1 MSSTEPLA
9 FDTFNEYTLE
19 EVSKKVNGKN
29 LSILIGKGMSFNND
43 ELEKIGNKF
52 GKEITEKDIMRSIHK
67 WLFDKKQQ
75 LGIELGTYGADYI
88 KIKDDGSIVGSA
100 MYEMAYHFECEM
112 IPVAHPNNFGSK
124 NKYIGN
130 NSKGLLRTDGQG
142 WGGYK
147 NDPSNPTGATKT
159 TIEFMTHAKKIYLLV
174 VSGGKTTAQ
183 ELEVYKKMD
192 NVEIIMLN
200 LYLDSP
206 GEIMANNLEIK
217 MEDLVLI

>member
-1 MSSTEPLA
+1 
-9 FDTFNEYTLE
+9 
-19 EVSKKVNGKN
+19 
-29 LSILIGKGMSFNND
+29 
-43 ELEKIGNKF
+43 
-52 GKEITEKDIMRSIHK
+52 
-67 WLFDKKQQ
+67 
-75 LGIELGTYGADYI
+75 
-88 KIKDDGSIVGSA
+88 
-100 MYEMAYHFECEM
+100 M
-112 IPVAHPNNFGSK
+112 IAVAHPNNFGSE

-147 NDPSNPTGATKT
+147 NDPSNPNGGTKT

-200 LYLDSP
+200 LHLDSP
-206 GEIMANNLEIK
+206 GEIMANKLDIS

>member
-1 MSSTEPLA
+1 MSSTESLA
-9 FDTFNEYTLE
+9 FNTLPE
-19 EVSKKVNGKN
+19 FTLDEVKKKVHNKTLG
-29 LSILIGKGMSFNND
+29 ILIGKGMSFNND
-43 ELEKIGNKF
+43 ELEKIGNKMRINVS
-52 GKEITEKDIMRSIHK
+52 EIDVMRSIHK
-67 WLFDKKQQ
+67 WLYDKKQE
-75 LGIELGTYGADYI
+75 LGIEIGTYGADYI

-100 MYEMAYHFECEM
+100 MYEMAYQMNCEM
-112 IPVAHPNNFGSK
+112 IAVAHPDNFGSK

-217 MEDLVLI
+217 MEDLILI

>member
-1 MSSTEPLA
+1 MSATESVA
-9 FDTFNEYTLE
+9 FNILPEFTSDEVEQKVYDKTL
-19 EVSKKVNGKN
+19 G
-29 LSILIGKGMSFNND
+29 ILIGKGMSFNND
-43 ELEKIGNKF
+43 ELEKIGNRF
-52 GKEITEKDIMRSIHK
+52 GKEISEIDIMRSIHK

-75 LGIELGTYGADYI
+75 LGIDIGTYGADYI

-100 MYEMAYHFECEM
+100 MYEMAYHFDCEM
-112 IPVAHPNNFGSK
+112 IAVAHPNNFGSE

-147 NDPSNPTGATKT
+147 NDPSNPTGGTKT
-159 TIEFMTHAKKIYLLV
+159 TIEFMTHTKKIYLLV

-200 LYLDSP
+200 LYLNSP

>member
-1 MSSTEPLA
+1 MTATESVA
-9 FDTFNEYTLE
+9 FNILPEFTSVEVKRKVYDKTL
-19 EVSKKVNGKN
+19 G
-29 LSILIGKGMSFNND
+29 ILIGKGMSFNND
-43 ELEKIGNKF
+43 ELEKIGNRF

-100 MYEMAYHFECEM
+100 MYEMAYHFDCEM
-112 IPVAHPNNFGSK
+112 IAVAHPDNFGSK

>member
-1 MSSTEPLA
+1 
-9 FDTFNEYTLE
+9 
-19 EVSKKVNGKN
+19 
-29 LSILIGKGMSFNND
+29 
-43 ELEKIGNKF
+43 
-52 GKEITEKDIMRSIHK
+52 
-67 WLFDKKQQ
+67 
-75 LGIELGTYGADYI
+75 
-88 KIKDDGSIVGSA
+88 
-100 MYEMAYHFECEM
+100 MYEMAYQMNCEM

-159 TIEFMTHAKKIYLLV
+159 TLEFMTHAKKIYLLV

-200 LYLDSP
+200 LGLDSP

-217 MEDLVLI
+217 MEDLILY

>member
-1 MSSTEPLA
+1 MASTKSIT
-9 FDTFNEYTLE
+9 FDTLPEYTLE
-19 EVSKKVNGKN
+19 EVNKKVYNKTLG
-29 LSILIGKGMSFNND
+29 ILIGKGMSFNNE
-43 ELEKIGNKF
+43 ELEKIGNKM
-52 GKEITEKDIMRSIHK
+52 GRNVTETDIMRSIHK
-67 WLFDKKQQ
+67 WLYDKKQE
-75 LGIELGTYGADYI
+75 LGIEIGTYGADYK
-88 KIKDDGSIVGSA
+88 KIKENGSVVGSA
-100 MYEMAYHFECEM
+100 MYEMAYHFDCEM

-159 TIEFMTHAKKIYLLV
+159 TLEFMTHAKKIYLLV

-200 LYLDSP
+200 LHLDSP

>member
-1 MSSTEPLA
+1 MSSTESIA
-9 FDTFNEYTLE
+9 FNTLPE
-19 EVSKKVNGKN
+19 FTSDEVKRKIYDKTLG
-29 LSILIGKGMSFNND
+29 ILIGKGMSFNND
-43 ELEKIGNKF
+43 ELKKIGNRF
-52 GKEITEKDIMRSIHK
+52 GKEFTEKDIMRSIHK
-67 WLFDKKQQ
+67 WLYDKKQE
-75 LGIELGTYGADYI
+75 LGIEIGTYGADYI

-100 MYEMAYHFECEM
+100 MYEMAYQMNCEM
-112 IPVAHPNNFGSK
+112 IAVAHPDNFGSK

-217 MEDLVLI
+217 MEDLVFI

>member
-9 FDTFNEYTLE
+9 FNTFNEYTLE

>member
-1 MSSTEPLA
+1 MASTKSIT
-9 FDTFNEYTLE
+9 FDTLPEYTLE
-19 EVSKKVNGKN
+19 EVNKKVYNKTLG
-29 LSILIGKGMSFNND
+29 ILIGKGMSFNNE
-43 ELEKIGNKF
+43 ELEKIGNKM
-52 GKEITEKDIMRSIHK
+52 GRNVTETDIMRSIHK
-67 WLFDKKQQ
+67 WLYDKKQE
-75 LGIELGTYGADYI
+75 LGIEIGTYGADYI

-100 MYEMAYHFECEM
+100 MYEMAYHFDCEM
-112 IPVAHPNNFGSK
+112 IAVSHPDNFGSE

-200 LYLDSP
+200 LGLDSP

-217 MEDLVLI
+217 MEDLILY

>member
-1 MSSTEPLA
+1 MSSTVSVA
-9 FDTFNEYTLE
+9 FNTLPEFTLE
-19 EVSKKVNGKN
+19 EVQQKIYDKTIG
-29 LSILIGKGMSFNND
+29 ILIGKGMSFNND
-43 ELEKIGNKF
+43 ELEKIRNRF

-100 MYEMAYHFECEM
+100 MYEMAYHFDCEM

-200 LYLDSP
+200 LHLDSP

>member
-1 MSSTEPLA
+1 MSSTVSVA
-9 FDTFNEYTLE
+9 FNTLPEFTLE
-19 EVSKKVNGKN
+19 EVQQKIYDKTIG
-29 LSILIGKGMSFNND
+29 ILIGKGMSFNND
-43 ELEKIGNKF
+43 ELEKIGNRF
-52 GKEITEKDIMRSIHK
+52 GKKISEKDIMRSIHK
-67 WLFDKKQQ
+67 WLYDKKQQ
-75 LGIELGTYGADYI
+75 LGIEMGTYGADYI
-88 KIKDDGSIVGSA
+88 KIKEDGTVVGSA
-100 MYEMAYHFECEM
+100 MYEMAYYFDCEM
-112 IPVAHPNNFGSK
+112 IAVAHPNNFGSK

-130 NSKGLLRTDGQG
+130 NSKGLLKTDGQG

-147 NDPSNPTGATKT
+147 DDPSNPTGATKT

-200 LYLDSP
+200 LHLDSP

>member
-1 MSSTEPLA
+1 MSVTESVA
-9 FDTFNEYTLE
+9 FNILPEFTSDEVERKVYDKTL
-19 EVSKKVNGKN
+19 G
-29 LSILIGKGMSFNND
+29 ILIGKGMSFNND
-43 ELEKIGNKF
+43 ELEKIGNRF
-52 GKEITEKDIMRSIHK
+52 GREITEKDIMRSIHK
-67 WLFDKKQQ
+67 WLYDKKQE
-75 LGIELGTYGADYI
+75 LGIDIGTYGADYK

-100 MYEMAYHFECEM
+100 MYEMAYQMDCEM
-112 IPVAHPNNFGSK
+112 IAVAHPDNFGSE

-147 NDPSNPTGATKT
+147 NDSSNPTGGTKT
-159 TIEFMTHAKKIYLLV
+159 TIEFMLHAKKIYLLV

-200 LYLDSP
+200 LGLDSP
-206 GEIMANNLEIK
+206 GEIMANKLDIS
-217 MEDLVLI
+217 MEDLVFI

>member
-9 FDTFNEYTLE
+9 FNTFNEYTLE

-43 ELEKIGNKF
+43 ELEKIGNRF

-100 MYEMAYHFECEM
+100 MYEMAYHFDCEM

-159 TIEFMTHAKKIYLLV
+159 TIEFMTHAEKIYLLV

-183 ELEVYKKMD
+183 ELEVYKRMD

>member
-1 MSSTEPLA
+1 MSSTVSVA
-9 FDTFNEYTLE
+9 FNTLPEFTLE
-19 EVSKKVNGKN
+19 EVQQKIYDKTIG
-29 LSILIGKGMSFNND
+29 ILIGKGMSFNND
-43 ELEKIGNKF
+43 ELEKIGNRF

-67 WLFDKKQQ
+67 WLYDKKQQ
-75 LGIELGTYGADYI
+75 LGIEMGTYGADYI
-88 KIKDDGSIVGSA
+88 KIKEDGTVIGSA
-100 MYEMAYHFECEM
+100 MYEMAYYFDCEM
-112 IPVAHPNNFGSK
+112 IAVAHPNNFGSK

-130 NSKGLLRTDGQG
+130 NSKGLLKTDGQG

-147 NDPSNPTGATKT
+147 DDPSNPTGATKT

-200 LYLDSP
+200 LHLDSP

>member
-1 MSSTEPLA
+1 MASTTAIP
-9 FDTFNEYTLE
+9 FNILNEFTLE
-19 EVSKKVNGKN
+19 EVQQKIFNKT
-29 LSILIGKGMSFNND
+29 LAILIGKGMTFNND
-43 ELEKIGNKF
+43 ELEKIGNRF

-88 KIKDDGSIVGSA
+88 KIKEDGTVVGSA
-100 MYEMAYHFECEM
+100 MYEMAYQMDCEM
-112 IPVAHPNNFGSK
+112 IPVAHPNNFGSE

-147 NDPSNPTGATKT
+147 NEPSNPTGATKT

>member
-9 FDTFNEYTLE
+9 FNTFNEYTLE

-43 ELEKIGNKF
+43 ELKKIGNKF

-100 MYEMAYHFECEM
+100 MYEMAYHFDCEM

>member
-1 MSSTEPLA
+1 MSSTVSVA
-9 FDTFNEYTLE
+9 FNTLPEFTLE
-19 EVSKKVNGKN
+19 EVQQKIYDKTIG
-29 LSILIGKGMSFNND
+29 ILIGKGMSFNND
-43 ELEKIGNKF
+43 ELEKIGNRF
-52 GKEITEKDIMRSIHK
+52 GKKISEKDIMRSIHK
-67 WLFDKKQQ
+67 WLYDKKQQ
-75 LGIELGTYGADYI
+75 LGIEIGTYGADYI
-88 KIKDDGSIVGSA
+88 KIKEDGTVIGSA
-100 MYEMAYHFECEM
+100 MYEMAYYFDCEM
-112 IPVAHPNNFGSK
+112 IAVAHPNNFGSK

-130 NSKGLLRTDGQG
+130 NSKGLLKTDGQG

-147 NDPSNPTGATKT
+147 DDPSNPTGATKT

-200 LYLDSP
+200 LHLDSP

>member
-1 MSSTEPLA
+1 MSSTVSVA
-9 FDTFNEYTLE
+9 FNTLPEFTLE
-19 EVSKKVNGKN
+19 EVQQKIYDKTIG
-29 LSILIGKGMSFNND
+29 ILIGKGMSFNND
-43 ELEKIGNKF
+43 ELEKIRNRF

-67 WLFDKKQQ
+67 WLYDKKQQ
-75 LGIELGTYGADYI
+75 LGIEMGTYGADYI
-88 KIKDDGSIVGSA
+88 KIKEDGTVIGSA
-100 MYEMAYHFECEM
+100 MYEMAYQMDCEM
-112 IPVAHPNNFGSK
+112 IAVAHPNNFGSK

-130 NSKGLLRTDGQG
+130 NSKGLLKTDGQG

-147 NDPSNPTGATKT
+147 VDPSNPTGATKT

-200 LYLDSP
+200 LHLDSP

>member
-1 MSSTEPLA
+1 MSATESVA
-9 FDTFNEYTLE
+9 FNILPEFTSVEVKRKVYDKTL
-19 EVSKKVNGKN
+19 G
-29 LSILIGKGMSFNND
+29 ILIGKGMSFNND
-43 ELEKIGNKF
+43 ELEKIGNRF

-100 MYEMAYHFECEM
+100 MYEMAYHFDCEM
-112 IPVAHPNNFGSK
+112 IAVAHPDNFGSK

-159 TIEFMTHAKKIYLLV
+159 TIEFMTHTKKIYLLV